1 MSVQLAT
8 NEATSVSDVFASPG
22 EGRAAEASLSDVAQ
36 KDLKQRTT
44 HGAVVSL
51 AARAVTFVIRT
62 GSMMVLARLLV
73 PKDFGLVGMVT
84 AFIGFLAL
92 FKDAGLS
99 IATVQRA
106 SVTHAQTSTLF
117 WINVGVGFLLTGLG
131 ALAAPLLAWFYS
143 EPRLLWV
150 TIALGSGFVFN
161 GAGAQHRAILQRSM
175 RFVAIAV
182 IDAVS
187 LVMSLAVAIGMAL
200 AGKGYWAL
208 VMSNVIPPAVGV
220 FGVWLAAR
228 WIPGKPRRGADVR
241 SILWFGGTVTL
252 NGVVAYLAFNLDKIL
267 LGRFYGAEAL
277 GVYGR
282 AYQLTTLPTDNLTE
296 TIGFVAFPALARI
309 QNDPSRLKSYFLKGY
324 GSFLSLL
331 LPITVACA
339 LFSEDVVR
347 VFLGAQW
354 KDAVPIF
361 RLLAPTILAFALNN
375 PFVWLM
381 LGTGRAKRSL
391 KIGLVIAPLVVLGY
405 VLGLPYGPRGVA
417 IGFSVSMAISVA
429 PLAYWATRGTLIT
442 VRDLLATVIPPL
454 ISAAIGAAATLP
466 AQGLLGLVRPAFPR
480 LVLETALFSS
490 TYLVVLLFVFKQ
502 RAAFAQLLQETRLW
516 PFCSNSTK
524 DRSA

>member
-1 MSVQLAT
+1 M
-8 NEATSVSDVFASPG
+8 
-22 EGRAAEASLSDVAQ
+22 
-36 KDLKQRTT
+36 
-44 HGAVVSL
+44 
-51 AARAVTFVIRT
+51 
-62 GSMMVLARLLV
+62 
-73 PKDFGLVGMVT
+73 
-84 AFIGFLAL
+84 
-92 FKDAGLS
+92 
-99 IATVQRA
+99 
-106 SVTHAQTSTLF
+106 
-117 WINVGVGFLLTGLG
+117 
-131 ALAAPLLAWFYS
+131 
-143 EPRLLWV
+143 
-150 TIALGSGFVFN
+150 
-161 GAGAQHRAILQRSM
+161 
-175 RFVAIAV
+175 
-182 IDAVS
+182 
-187 LVMSLAVAIGMAL
+187 
-200 AGKGYWAL
+200 
-208 VMSNVIPPAVGV
+208 
-220 FGVWLAAR
+220 
-228 WIPGKPRRGADVR
+228 
-241 SILWFGGTVTL
+241 TL

-267 LGRFYGAEAL
+267 LGRFYGAETL

-282 AYQLTTLPTDNLTE
+282 AYQLTTLPTENLTE

-309 QNDPSRLKSYFLKGY
+309 QNEPSRLKSYFLKGY

-361 RLLAPTILAFALNN
+361 RLLVPTILAFALNN
-375 PFVWLM
+375 PFFWLM
-381 LGTGRAKRSL
+381 LGTGQAKRSL
-391 KIGLVIAPLVVLGY
+391 KIGLVIAPLIVLGY

-417 IGFSVSMAISVA
+417 IGFSASMAISVA

-442 VRDLLATVIPPL
+442 GRDLFATVIPPL

-490 TYLVVLLFVFKQ
+490 TYLLVLLFVFKQ